1 MTSLSTLARTRPQ
14 TNGSSH
20 PSPDGLV
27 RRRRR
32 QLPLVS
38 LGVLVIVGG
47 ALAGLLLGQSAAH
60 RTAVLVA
67 ARDIPAGHRVS
78 ADDVI
83 SVDAAVDSKASLV
96 PASNRSV
103 VVGQVARSSIPSGAL
118 LSPGEFSGSSP
129 LRAGEAVATV
139 LLAPGTVSPSLAAG
153 DQVQV
158 IRVAG
163 SNATSSAAGGDVL
176 TTATVFSVDPLS
188 GDRGVSVS
196 LIVPDA
202 KAAAVADAASASRV
216 RLAVLP
222 TEGG

>member
-1 MTSLSTLARTRPQ
+1 M
-14 TNGSSH
+14 
-20 PSPDGLV
+20 
-27 RRRRR
+27 
-32 QLPLVS
+32 S
-38 LGVLVIVGG
+38 LGLLVIVGG
-47 ALAGLLLGQSAAH
+47 ALAGLLLGQSAAQ

-78 ADDVI
+78 ADDVMP
-83 SVDAAVDSKASLV
+83 VDVAVDGRASLV
-96 PASNRSV
+96 PASRQSV

-118 LSPGEFSGSSP
+118 LSPNEFSGSSP

-139 LLAPGTVSPSLAAG
+139 LLAPGTVSPSLAPG

-163 SNATSSAAGGDVL
+163 SNATSTAAGGEVL

-196 LIVPDA
+196 LIVPDS

-222 TEGG
+222 SEGG